1 MTIREQWKTHLHVL
15 LNKVGYTGVLE
26 LLAEIARERAAELH
40 RVDSSLYRETIEE
53 LERMA
58 LAVDKARGAIEREG
72 RAA

>member
-1 MTIREQWKTHLHVL
+1 MRVPAWQITTAEL

-40 RVDSSLYRETIEE
+40 RVDSSLHRETIEE